1 VTDSISP
8 ERRSENMRRI
18 RSKGM
23 KPELQVRRLLHGM
36 GYRYRLHRRN
46 LPGHPDIIF
55 PRRKK
60 AIFVHGCFWHQHGDP
75 ACRITRIPKSRLD
88 YWAPKLNRNKERDA
102 ANIKLLRN
110 MGWRVFVVW
119 ECQTSEER
127 KLRTKLT
134 AFLKE

>member
-1 VTDSISP
+1 
-8 ERRSENMRRI
+8 
-18 RSKGM
+18 
-23 KPELQVRRLLHGM
+23 
-36 GYRYRLHRRN
+36 
-46 LPGHPDIIF
+46 
-55 PRRKK
+55 
-60 AIFVHGCFWHQHGDP
+60 
-75 ACRITRIPKSRLD
+75 LD